1 MRGFGFVVVIWRQ
14 KNIYLWADTG
24 RERECIRGN
33 GMPPAPPREG
43 TVEENGQEDL
53 CFIHQ
58 SNLPVPLQSSIGPT
72 SYISLTKSTSLL
84 GQFRFHTKDMHADTQ
99 SFDLKSPV
107 NGWADLTLVHTLARS
122 HSLKPIISS
131 LSIPSSSS
139 SEVTFPF
146 LNHWLSLHSMPDSCL
161 IDFIQLHEFVKWI
174 YSLWSYFSSLFISS
188 YSLLV
193 SLYNSLRF
201 YYRGDMQ
208 IPLNE
213 IRSFTRK

>member
-1 MRGFGFVVVIWRQ
+1 MPQLLKPVCPAACAPQKRSRHNGEPTRYNEREAAAMESPHATMREQCPLATTREKPLHRNEDSVQPKKKKFLKKMRGFGFVVVIWRQ

-43 TVEENGQEDL
+43 TLEENGQEDL

-107 NGWADLTLVHTLARS
+107 NG
-122 HSLKPIISS
+122 
-131 LSIPSSSS
+131 
-139 SEVTFPF
+139 
-146 LNHWLSLHSMPDSCL
+146 
-161 IDFIQLHEFVKWI
+161 
-174 YSLWSYFSSLFISS
+174 
-188 YSLLV
+188 
-193 SLYNSLRF
+193 
-201 YYRGDMQ
+201 
-208 IPLNE
+208 
-213 IRSFTRK
+213 